1 MKSDVVQL
9 VFCLLVLA
17 VGGAAEELMPKA
29 LGVGFPVLLM
39 AALFLAPRRPAL
51 VSALFAMAAGGCEDA
66 LSSLPF
72 ATSASFFALAA
83 VAVRSSHMSYVAM
96 AVAYPVYHMWLW
108 LWRPGLEG
116 SVFSRVAAS
125 VPVGLVTAAVVP
137 AVLYMA
143 ERGAAI
149 GED

>member
-17 VGGAAEELMPKA
+17 LGGAVEDLMPKV

-39 AALFLAPRRPAL
+39 SALFLAPRRPAL
-51 VSALFAMAAGGCEDA
+51 VSALFALAAGGCEDS

-72 ATSASFFALAA
+72 ATSASFFSLAA
-83 VAVRSSHMSYVAM
+83 VSVRSSRMSYVAM
-96 AVAYPVYHMWLW
+96 AVAYPAYQTWLW
-108 LWRPGLEG
+108 LWRPGIEG
-116 SVFSRVAAS
+116 SVFSHVAAS
-125 VPVGLVTAAVVP
+125 VPVGILTAAVVS
-137 AVLYMA
+137 AVLYMS

-149 GED
+149 GES